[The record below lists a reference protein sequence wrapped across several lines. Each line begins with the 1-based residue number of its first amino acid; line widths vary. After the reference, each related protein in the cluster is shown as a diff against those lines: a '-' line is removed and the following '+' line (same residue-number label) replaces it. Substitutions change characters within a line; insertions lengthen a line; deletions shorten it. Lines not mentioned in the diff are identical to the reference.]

1 MHKLKLI
8 ECCVDIQRNKII
20 NNLSMVLASNKINAI
35 LGPNGTGKSTLFK
48 SIIGQQNLTR
58 GKILLDEMDITKFS
72 LDQRIQSG
80 LSYLP
85 QNPSIFRQLTVK
97 ENLEIIQQRF
107 TECQLEEIIEEF
119 QLSKILAKKGH
130 ELSGGQRRIVEIAR
144 CISMQPKFVLLD
156 EPYAGID
163 PKTINTI
170 NEILKK
176 IAKNNIGIIITDHQA
191 EKTINIAD
199 HTIILKSGSV
209 LAEGTSETILRDQNV
224 LKYYLGES

>member
-1 MHKLKLI
+1 
-8 ECCVDIQRNKII
+8 
-20 NNLSMVLASNKINAI
+20 
-35 LGPNGTGKSTLFK
+35 
-48 SIIGQQNLTR
+48 
-58 GKILLDEMDITKFS
+58 
-72 LDQRIQSG
+72 
-80 LSYLP
+80 
-85 QNPSIFRQLTVK
+85 
-97 ENLEIIQQRF
+97 
-107 TECQLEEIIEEF
+107 
-119 QLSKILAKKGH
+119 
-130 ELSGGQRRIVEIAR
+130 
-144 CISMQPKFVLLD
+144 MQPKFVLLD